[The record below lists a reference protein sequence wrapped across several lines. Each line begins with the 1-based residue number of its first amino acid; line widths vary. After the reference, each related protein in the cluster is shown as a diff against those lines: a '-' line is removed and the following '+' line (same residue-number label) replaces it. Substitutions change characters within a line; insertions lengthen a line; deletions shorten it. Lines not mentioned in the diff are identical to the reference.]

1 MARNWVFL
9 TILGFT
15 LGGSLIF
22 LFWWTYHRF
31 VLSKGPADVPKW
43 KSATI
48 RSRFPFWRRRS
59 AQKEYE
65 LVSRHEV

>member
-1 MARNWVFL
+1 MARNWLFL

-22 LFWWTYHRF
+22 LIWWTYHKFILNRAA
-31 VLSKGPADVPKW
+31 ADMPKW

-48 RSRFPFWRRRS
+48 RSRFPFWRNRS
-59 AQKEYE
+59 VQKEYE

>member
-1 MARNWVFL
+1 MARNWIFL

-15 LGGSLIF
+15 LGFGAIF
-22 LFWWTYHRF
+22 ACWWGYRRCI
-31 VLSKGPADVPKW
+31 LMRSSSNDMPKW
-43 KSATI
+43 KLQSI
-48 RSRFPFWRRRS
+48 RSRFPFWKGG